1 MASFMSTH
9 PVPGDTLY
17 LFDIMFEVVFVIAM
31 LQEFITDYEEITQNK
46 IVRDP

>member
-1 MASFMSTH
+1 MASFMSVH

-17 LFDIMFEVVFVIAM
+17 LFDIMFEVIFVIATM
-31 LQEFITDYEEITQNK
+31 LEFITDFEDITQNK

>member
-1 MASFMSTH
+1 MSTH

-17 LFDIMFEVVFVIAM
+17 LFDIIFEVVFVIAM

>member
-1 MASFMSTH
+1 MSTH